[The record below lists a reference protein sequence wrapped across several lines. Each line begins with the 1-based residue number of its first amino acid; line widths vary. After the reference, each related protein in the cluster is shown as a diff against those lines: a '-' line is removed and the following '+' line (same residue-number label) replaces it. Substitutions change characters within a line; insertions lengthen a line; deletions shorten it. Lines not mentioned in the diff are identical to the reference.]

1 MTKASQPTTVDRLL
15 AHTGKTIKNPN
26 SATTRTIMQD
36 LYVQFEAN
44 RIANGGQLV
53 PLTVHSTPA
62 AKREETVPNC
72 ALTQDDL
79 TEYFRAI
86 NQLGKAIAA
95 KDFQTAC
102 DTWDRMS
109 PLHRQIVTSEA
120 GHTLLAAFGIHTDS
134 LKGEHRED
142 KARD

>member
-1 MTKASQPTTVDRLL
+1 MTKTAQPTTVDRLL
-15 AHTGKTIKNPN
+15 AHTRKTIRSVN
-26 SATTRTIMQD
+26 SATTRTMMQD
-36 LYVQFEAN
+36 LYVKLEAN

-53 PLTVHSTPA
+53 PLTVRSTLA
-62 AKREETVPNC
+62 AKREETVPDC
-72 ALTQDDL
+72 TLTKDDL

-102 DTWDRMS
+102 DTWDCMS

>member
-15 AHTGKTIKNPN
+15 THTRSVNT
-26 SATTRTIMQD
+26 ATTRTMMQD
-36 LYVQFEAN
+36 LYMKFEAR
-44 RIANGGQLV
+44 RIAHGGQLV
-53 PLTVHSTPA
+53 PLTVRSTPA
-62 AKREETVPNC
+62 AKREETVPDC
-72 ALTQDDL
+72 ELTQDDL
-79 TEYFRAI
+79 TEYCRAI

-109 PLHRQIVTSEA
+109 PLHRQIITSEA
-120 GHTLLAAFGIHTDS
+120 GHTLLAAFGIHNDS
-134 LKGEHRED
+134 LKGENREG